1 MKIIVVGFGKVGY
14 VLADQLNNE
23 GHDLTVIDLN
33 ENRMQYAI
41 SQLDIQAITGNGT
54 SYRTQMEAGIQ
65 NSDLLI
71 AVTDHD
77 EINLLS
83 CLIAKKAGNCH
94 TIARVRNPEYSKE
107 INFIK
112 EELGLSMS
120 INPERAAA
128 MEIVHLIQ
136 IPSAMEI
143 DTFARGRVNLI
154 KFRVPTGSPILNIKV
169 SDNALLKDCLLCVV
183 QRYDKSIIIPDG
195 NTVLREGDIVS
206 VIVPLNKIFRFF
218 SSIGIKTRPIKDVLI
233 VGGST
238 IAYYLAETLIKSRI
252 NVKIIEQKQSR
263 CEELSAL
270 LPEAMIICGD
280 ASNRGVLD
288 EEGIKNTDAF
298 VSLTNLDEE
307 NIMLSL
313 YANKISSAKIIT
325 KINKIDFE
333 EVISDMPIGSII
345 CPKNITAEGII
356 RYVRSMQN
364 SSEGNM
370 ETLYRMMDN
379 RVEALEFIVRED
391 SAVTNTPL
399 MNLNLNENLLIC
411 CINRNGRIITPSGK
425 DVILKGDS
433 VVIVTTKLGLN
444 NIRDIIKD

>member
-399 MNLNLNENLLIC
+399 MNLNLKENLLIC

>member
-65 NSDLLI
+65 DSDLLI

-154 KFRVPTGSPILNIKV
+154 KFRVPNGSPILNIKV

-183 QRYDKSIIIPDG
+183 QRYDKKHYYTRRKYCSA
-195 NTVLREGDIVS
+195 R
-206 VIVPLNKIFRFF
+206 RRY
-218 SSIGIKTRPIKDVLI
+218 SIG
-233 VGGST
+233 
-238 IAYYLAETLIKSRI
+238 Y
-252 NVKIIEQKQSR
+252 
-263 CEELSAL
+263 C
-270 LPEAMIICGD
+270 
-280 ASNRGVLD
+280 
-288 EEGIKNTDAF
+288 
-298 VSLTNLDEE
+298 
-307 NIMLSL
+307 
-313 YANKISSAKIIT
+313 
-325 KINKIDFE
+325 
-333 EVISDMPIGSII
+333 
-345 CPKNITAEGII
+345 TA
-356 RYVRSMQN
+356 
-364 SSEGNM
+364 
-370 ETLYRMMDN
+370 
-379 RVEALEFIVRED
+379 
-391 SAVTNTPL
+391 
-399 MNLNLNENLLIC
+399 
-411 CINRNGRIITPSGK
+411 
-425 DVILKGDS
+425 
-433 VVIVTTKLGLN
+433 
-444 NIRDIIKD
+444 